1 MKIGFRVDSSDA
13 LGLGHLNRSIT
24 LASEFKRVGV
34 KVFYSSNLLGNSD
47 DLINEKGFNLTK
59 LNKNKIRQ
67 NEI

>member
-34 KVFYSSNLLGNSD
+34 KVFFYSSNLLGNSD
-47 DLINEKGFNLTK
+47 DL
-59 LNKNKIRQ
+59 
-67 NEI
+67 